1 MSTPSVFSN
10 LNIRCANRTI
20 LLSGYNNR
28 WPLAKSKPGERSYVC
43 YVSIPLQ
50 HMNPLNLLRVHA
62 CWRPPPSFPSSS
74 IAIPP
79 KSHPPLGFH
88 VFFSLF
94 SLSFLVLT
102 SSSIIYGGCVC
113 QLSGS
118 KFSVSNRS
126 LRWKS
131 EHCSIGLFV
140 VKIDYC
146 MNVIK
151 RILLA
156 QKLQYGVNDLFNFG
170 AHVFKFQLMI

>member
-1 MSTPSVFSN
+1 MSLLDWQLPSSRPATMSTPSVFSN
-10 LNIRCANRTI
+10 LNIRCTNRTL

-28 WPLAKSKPGERSYVC
+28 WTLAKSKPGERSYVC

-50 HMNPLNLLRVHA
+50 HVNSLNLLRVHA
-62 CWRPPPSFPSSS
+62 CWRPSPSNPILHLASMF
-74 IAIPP
+74 
-79 KSHPPLGFH
+79 
-88 VFFSLF
+88 FFSLF
-94 SLSFLVLT
+94 SLSVLVLT
-102 SSSIIYGGCVC
+102 SWSIIYGRCVC

-131 EHCSIGLFV
+131 EHCSIGLIV

-151 RILLA
+151 RI
-156 QKLQYGVNDLFNFG
+156 QQ
-170 AHVFKFQLMI
+170 MI

>member
-10 LNIRCANRTI
+10 LNIRCANRTL

-28 WPLAKSKPGERSYVC
+28 WTLAKRKPGERSYVC

-50 HMNPLNLLRVHA
+50 HMNSLNLLRVHA
-62 CWRPPPSFPSSS
+62 CWRPSPSNP
-74 IAIPP
+74 ILHLAAM
-79 KSHPPLGFH
+79 
-88 VFFSLF
+88 FFFLF
-94 SLSFLVLT
+94 ISSLSILVLT
-102 SSSIIYGGCVC
+102 SSSIIYGRCVC

-140 VKIDYC
+140 VKTDYC

-156 QKLQYGVNDLFNFG
+156 LKLQYGVNDLFDFG
-170 AHVFKFQLMI
+170 AHVLKFQQMI

>member
-10 LNIRCANRTI
+10 LNIRCANRTL

-28 WPLAKSKPGERSYVC
+28 WTLAKSKPGERSYVC

-50 HMNPLNLLRVHA
+50 HMNSLNLLRVHA
-62 CWRPPPSFPSSS
+62 CWRPP
-74 IAIPP
+74 PP

-102 SSSIIYGGCVC
+102 SSSIIYGRCVC

-118 KFSVSNRS
+118 KFSVKPVPEVEIRALLHWVVCSKNWLLHECNKKDSADDLEGKKRDVRALNYRS
-126 LRWKS
+126 
-131 EHCSIGLFV
+131 
-140 VKIDYC
+140 
-146 MNVIK
+146 
-151 RILLA
+151 
-156 QKLQYGVNDLFNFG
+156 
-170 AHVFKFQLMI
+170 